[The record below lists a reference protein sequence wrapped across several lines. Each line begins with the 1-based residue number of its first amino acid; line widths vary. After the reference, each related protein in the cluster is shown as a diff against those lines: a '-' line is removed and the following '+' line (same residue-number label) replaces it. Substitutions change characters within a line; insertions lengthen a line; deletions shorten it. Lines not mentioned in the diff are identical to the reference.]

1 MRIWVI
7 AIVLAV
13 SSTARAEL
21 RMRPP
26 EPEPLAAM
34 EDYFDGEITG
44 GWTLIGMGV
53 GGLVAGGILFADGG
67 DRARGASY
75 VSLGFGV
82 AHLAAGV
89 YINVASR
96 VRKRV
101 YGAAIASAPKIW
113 LEVERRRM
121 AGVSTQFLV
130 LKIVEVALIA
140 GGGTMA
146 AIGNANDHPRLEGAG
161 YALAIEAAATL
172 VFDIVAV
179 RRAHRYRDR
188 LGESSFGVSLTAD
201 AAGQPVM
208 LVGPTL
214 SF

>member
-1 MRIWVI
+1 MRLWVI

-13 SSTARAEL
+13 SSTAHAEL
-21 RMRPP
+21 RMEFVPDRR
-26 EPEPLAAM
+26 EAM
-34 EDYFDGEITG
+34 EDYFDGEIMG
-44 GWTLIGMGV
+44 GWTLTGMGV
-53 GGLVAGGILFADGG
+53 GGLVAGGFLYADGG

-82 AHLAAGV
+82 AHLAAGI

-101 YGAAIASAPKIW
+101 YGAAIASAPEIW
-113 LEVERRRM
+113 LELERHRM
-121 AGVSTQFLV
+121 AGVSKQFLV

-146 AIGNANDHPRLEGAG
+146 AVGNTKDHPRLEGAG

-172 VFDIVAV
+172 VFDIVAS
-179 RRAHRYRDR
+179 RRARRYRDV
-188 LGESSFGVSLTAD
+188 LGDSSFGLSMATD